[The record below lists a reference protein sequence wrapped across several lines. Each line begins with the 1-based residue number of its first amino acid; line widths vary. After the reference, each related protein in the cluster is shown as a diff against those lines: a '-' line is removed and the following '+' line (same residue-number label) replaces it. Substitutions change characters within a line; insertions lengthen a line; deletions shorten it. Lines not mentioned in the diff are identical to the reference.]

1 MKLKIY
7 CAIISFL
14 LAVTLCNAQS
24 DSLATVSDSLLFNQ
38 AHLDSLG
45 MQTPIDSLDEAST
58 EIDYSDYLNLFE
70 RVEKYK
76 SESRD
81 SFRSDPNKRLFWSIQ
96 GHLFGLS
103 TDNYFIRKDN
113 FTELNS
119 LSPNYLKLQH
129 YNRFYRETLSGDFYH
144 LDKEYY
150 DLPVTAIE
158 VVASTGDYDLG
169 TGYVALK
176 KNKFFDRYNL
186 DFRMNF
192 VKADFYNGSELASNT
207 TGNLIIPFK
216 NSYLDIAFNSV
227 SFEGPYYR
235 LSPAFR
241 LNSTIFEENSQSFSA
256 FYNSNLLK
264 FGLKYSAEN
273 YQRITPR
280 TLKREYFQILLN
292 KDFNARNWHGE
303 INYEYFFH
311 QEDFYSQELNSLS
324 SDLDQ
329 VLDLYL
335 SSDYDHLNL
344 SNRIVLTYPYQLLTN
359 SELSYTLTE
368 NWKFG
373 VFSHFRQTLKKENL
387 FPDFTSDTDDNPIST
402 PFYLNEKNNTGL
414 NLHFSSSHINLEA
427 AISNANIETELLNS
441 PFAKDYQ
448 AIKTHFA
455 GDIFYSLG
463 KYAFKLS
470 SLMRF
475 YQDYD
480 NYDIHY
486 LPKAMLTNSLE
497 ISRDV
502 NHNNFIKTGL
512 AHHYF
517 DAYLAWEN
525 SAEVLY
531 PQSSLLDIYLGFQI
545 TKLFEIN
552 AYWKNIL
559 DNQII
564 TGHRTIPQSIT
575 VLISW
580 NFLN

>member
-1 MKLKIY
+1 MNLKIY
-7 CAIISFL
+7 GLIIICL
-14 LAVTLCNAQS
+14 LAVICINAQA
-24 DSLATVSDSLLFNQ
+24 DSLATTSDTLLFNQ
-38 AHLDSLG
+38 ELADSLK
-45 MQTPIDSLDEAST
+45 MQAVIDSLETADED
-58 EIDYSDYLNLFE
+58 IDYSDYLNLFE
-70 RVEKYK
+70 RVEIYK
-76 SESRD
+76 SDSRD
-81 SFRSDPNKRLFWSIQ
+81 NFQSDPNKRLFWSIQ
-96 GHLFGLS
+96 GHFFGLS

-119 LSPNYLKLQH
+119 LSPTYLKLQH
-129 YNRFYRETLSGDFYH
+129 YNRFYTERQSGDFYI

-176 KNKFFDRYNL
+176 KNKFFNRYNL

-192 VKADFYNGSELASNT
+192 LKAAFYNGSELASNT
-207 TGNLIIPFK
+207 SSNLIIPFE
-216 NSYLDIAFNSV
+216 NSHLDIAYNSV
-227 SFEGPYYR
+227 AFEGPSYR

-241 LNSTIFEENSQSFSA
+241 LSNSIFEENSQSVSA
-256 FYNSNLLK
+256 LYDHNLLK
-264 FGLKYSAEN
+264 FGLKYTSEN
-273 YQRITPR
+273 YKRITTS
-280 TLKREYFQILLN
+280 TLKREYLQLLVK
-292 KDFNARNWHGE
+292 KDFQTAYWQGSFS
-303 INYEYFFH
+303 YDYFFH

-359 SELSYTLTE
+359 SELCYTLTE

-414 NLHFSSSHINLEA
+414 NLHFSSSHINMEA

-517 DAYLAWEN
+517 DAYLAWQN